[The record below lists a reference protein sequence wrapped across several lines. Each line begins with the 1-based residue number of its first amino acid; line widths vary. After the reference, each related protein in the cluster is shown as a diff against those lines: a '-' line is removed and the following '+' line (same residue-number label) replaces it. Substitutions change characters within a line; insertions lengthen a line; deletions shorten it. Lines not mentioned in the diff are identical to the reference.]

1 MRGYPWLM
9 VVGLFWAGPS
19 WTGEEFC
26 VAHGKM
32 VRALAEA
39 RANGAT
45 EAALRA
51 ALLTPHTAE
60 AVRILVDSN
69 LRLVYA
75 STDAPGVVAAKAEA
89 ACRTV
94 TPRSRSRTIPGP
106 ALQ

>member
-1 MRGYPWLM
+1 M

-19 WTGEEFC
+19 GAGGDFC
-26 VAHGKM
+26 VTHGKM

-45 EAALRA
+45 ETAVRA
-51 ALLTPHTAE
+51 ALLTPQTSE

-69 LRLVYA
+69 IRLVYA
-75 STDAPGVVAAKAEA
+75 SSDAPAVIAAKAEA

-94 TPRSRSRTIPGP
+94 RPPTAEPP
-106 ALQ
+106 